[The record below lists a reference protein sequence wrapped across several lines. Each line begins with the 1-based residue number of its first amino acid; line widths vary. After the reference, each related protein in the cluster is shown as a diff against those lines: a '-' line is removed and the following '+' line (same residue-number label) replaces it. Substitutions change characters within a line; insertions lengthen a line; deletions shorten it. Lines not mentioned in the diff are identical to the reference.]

1 MRHPL
6 PLFLNRPKPR
16 DNCMLFV
23 KSKRRV
29 GLSLLLP
36 LIFPTLAFAQSMGL
50 EQIEEKKELNS
61 MKSEMK
67 DIQSN
72 IDKTLDA
79 MSDLAKQMSKPPD
92 NEIHLLVKDSR
103 VEVIPGRFLEGM
115 TYNGK
120 LPGPTIRA
128 RMGSPLKVVLH
139 NQSKEQTSLLF
150 HGLMLPQSVSGLP
163 KRKGGAVNPGEIYAY
178 QFIPSQT
185 GTFWYH
191 PQVNHLNQKT
201 LGLYGA
207 LIVEPAEQKHG
218 YDRDFVMMLG
228 EAAVHGGAAK
238 PGQGAAGGAETL
250 FTINGLTGASIQP
263 VEVRK
268 GERVRLRLVN
278 ASNHII
284 PISLTGHKLEIVST
298 NGSDALEPHVFRDTI
313 TLNPSDRVDAD
324 FTADNPGVWSL
335 ASEIPAQASN
345 SGTFPGGIACI
356 VRYIEYDKD

>member
-1 MRHPL
+1 M
-6 PLFLNRPKPR
+6 F
-16 DNCMLFV
+16 FV
-23 KSKRRV
+23 KSKSRV
-29 GLSLLLP
+29 SLSLLLS
-36 LIFPTLAFAQSMGL
+36 LIFAPLAFAQSMGL
-50 EQIEEKKELNS
+50 EQIEEKKELDS
-61 MKSEMK
+61 MKSEMR
-67 DIQSN
+67 DVQSN
-72 IDKTLDA
+72 INKTLDA
-79 MSDLAKQMSKPPD
+79 MNDLVKQMSKPPD
-92 NEIHLLVKDSR
+92 NEIHLLVKDSHL
-103 VEVIPGRFLEGM
+103 EVIPGKFLEGM

-128 RMGSPLKVVLH
+128 RVGSPLKVVLH

-163 KRKGGAVNPGEIYAY
+163 KRRGGAVNPGEVYAF

-228 EAAVHGGAAK
+228 EAAVRGGAASK
-238 PGQGAAGGAETL
+238 GQIAAGGGETL
-250 FTINGLTGASIQP
+250 YTINGLTGSSIQP
-263 VEVRK
+263 IEVRK
-268 GERVRLRLVN
+268 GERVRLRLIN
-278 ASNHII
+278 ASNHVI
-284 PISLTGHKLEIVST
+284 PLSLTGHKLEVVST

-313 TLNPSDRVDAD
+313 TLNPSDRIDAD

-335 ASEIPAQASN
+335 ASEIPSQASN
-345 SGTFPGGIACI
+345 SGNFPGGIACI
-356 VRYIEYDKD
+356 VRYIEYDKE

>member
-1 MRHPL
+1 
-6 PLFLNRPKPR
+6 
-16 DNCMLFV
+16 MLFES
-23 KSKRRV
+23 SKRP
-29 GLSLLLP
+29 GGLPSNLLKILSLSVLLS
-36 LIFPTLAFAQSMGL
+36 LIFSPAGFAQSMGQ
-50 EQIEEKKELNS
+50 EQIEEKKELDS

-67 DIQSN
+67 DVQSN

-79 MSDLAKQMSKPPD
+79 MSDLVKQMSKPPD

-103 VEVIPGRFLEGM
+103 VEIIPGKFLEGM

-128 RMGSPLKVVLH
+128 RMGAPLKVVLH
-139 NQSKEQTSLLF
+139 NQSREQTSLLF

-163 KRKGGAVNPGEIYAY
+163 HKRGGAVNPGEIYAY

-207 LIVEPAEQKHG
+207 LIVEPAEQRHG
-218 YDRDFVMMLG
+218 YDKDFVMMLG
-228 EAAVHGGAAK
+228 EAAVRGGAATK
-238 PGQGAAGGAETL
+238 PGQSATGGAETL
-250 FTINGLTGASIQP
+250 FTINGLTGSSIQP
-263 VEVRK
+263 IEVRK
-268 GERVRLRLVN
+268 GQRVRLRLVN

-298 NGSDALEPHVFRDTI
+298 NGSDALEPHIFRDTI

-356 VRYIEYDKD
+356 VRYIEYDAE

>member
-1 MRHPL
+1 
-6 PLFLNRPKPR
+6 
-16 DNCMLFV
+16 
-23 KSKRRV
+23 
-29 GLSLLLP
+29 
-36 LIFPTLAFAQSMGL
+36 MGQ
-50 EQIEEKKELNS
+50 EQIEEKKELDS

-67 DIQSN
+67 DVQSN

-79 MSDLAKQMSKPPD
+79 MSDLVKQMSKPPD

-103 VEVIPGRFLEGM
+103 VEIIPGKFLEGM

-128 RMGSPLKVVLH
+128 RMGAPLKVVLH
-139 NQSKEQTSLLF
+139 NQSREQTSLLF

-163 KRKGGAVNPGEIYAY
+163 HKRGGAVNPGEIYAY

-207 LIVEPAEQKHG
+207 LIVEPAEQRHG
-218 YDRDFVMMLG
+218 YDKDFVMMLG
-228 EAAVHGGAAK
+228 EAVVRGGAVTR
-238 PGQGAAGGAETL
+238 PGQSGTGGAETL
-250 FTINGLTGASIQP
+250 FTINGLTGNSIQP
-263 VEVRK
+263 IEVRK
-268 GERVRLRLVN
+268 GQRVRLRLVN

-298 NGSDALEPHVFRDTI
+298 NGSDALEPHIFRDTI

-345 SGTFPGGIACI
+345 SGSFPGGIACI
-356 VRYIEYDKD
+356 VRYIEYDAE